1 VLLSLLCWD
10 LLCVGSAGDSALG
23 YNVHVSAVTF
33 QALVVLLTCTSSAAV
48 ALILMFAR
56 YRLHCTNHRS
66 FARASVRRS
75 NSEVR
80 LEEKVLHCCWHPSNN
95 TVAVAGHAGLCLY
108 KV

>member
-1 VLLSLLCWD
+1 ML
-10 LLCVGSAGDSALG
+10 
-23 YNVHVSAVTF
+23 F
-33 QALVVLLTCTSSAAV
+33 IPAV
-48 ALILMFAR
+48 ALILMIAP
-56 YRLHCTNHRS
+56 YRFLHRATNRS

>member
-1 VLLSLLCWD
+1 MPR
-10 LLCVGSAGDSALG
+10 
-23 YNVHVSAVTF
+23 AVTF
-33 QALVVLLTCTSSAAV
+33 QALRVLLSCSSSVAV
-48 ALILMFAR
+48 ALILMIAP
-56 YRLHCTNHRS
+56 YRSHRANHRS